1 MVVQEEKKEK
11 TCSFFVSEFH
21 LEMILLPY
29 IDDKLKKQEKITI
42 LTEKKL
48 RETVEILISKTNLD
62 KKEKEKIL
70 KLNWNGDINIKENS
84 NVIIIGSEKYI
95 KQKNKEIE
103 KLKTIS
109 IIDCYDFEEIKDNIN
124 TIKKEYKNILN
135 TLGENDIKKN

>member
-1 MVVQEEKKEK
+1 MVVQNERKEK
-11 TCSFFVSEFH
+11 LCSFFVSEFH

-29 IDDKLKKQEKITI
+29 IDDRLKKKEEITI
-42 LTEKKL
+42 LTEKSL
-48 RETVEILISKTNLD
+48 RDTVEILVSKTNLA
-62 KKEKEKIL
+62 KEEKEKIL
-70 KLNWNGDINIKENS
+70 KLNWDGDKNTKENS

-103 KLKTIS
+103 EIKTIS

-135 TLGENDIKKN
+135 TLGNNNI